1 MSQLPKYKQIDVI
14 LVVETAT
21 KAASAILEVYKSSF
35 DIILKEDKSPL
46 TEADKKSNKIIE
58 DSLKKHFPEI
68 PILSEESKQIPY
80 SERKNWKQFWLVDPL
95 DGTKEFINRNG
106 DFTVN
111 IALIEG
117 NKPVLGVV
125 YVPVLNLCYV
135 GISDKGAFKIEQGKA
150 PLRIDNKTATP
161 LKSLKLIRVVGSRSH
176 LSAETIDFV
185 NELKEE
191 GKDVVFV
198 SRGSSLKLC
207 LVAEGEA
214 DIYPRFGPTMEWD
227 TAAAQAVVE
236 AAGKNVID
244 FTTNKPLCYNKENL
258 LNNWFLVQ

>member
-1 MSQLPKYKQIDVI
+1 VNQLPKYKGIDVSLI
-14 LVVETAT
+14 VETAT
-21 KAASAILEVYKSSF
+21 NAAKAILEIYKSSF
-35 DIILKEDKSPL
+35 EVLLKEDKSPL
-46 TEADKKSNKIIE
+46 TEADKQSNQIIE
-58 DSLKKHFPEI
+58 TLLKKHFPKI
-68 PILSEESKQIPY
+68 PILSEESKQIPF
-80 SERKNWKQFWLVDPL
+80 SERKNWQQFWLVDPL

-111 IALIEG
+111 IALIEN

-125 YVPVLNLCYV
+125 YIPVSHLCYI
-135 GISDKGAFKIEQGKA
+135 GILGEGAFKIEQGKT
-150 PLRIDNKTATP
+150 PLRIK
-161 LKSLKLIRVVGSRSH
+161 KSTSNSFEELKLVRVVGSRSH
-176 LSAETIDFV
+176 LSTETIDFV
-185 NELKEE
+185 NELKEQ

-214 DIYPRFGPTMEWD
+214 DVYPRFGPTMEWD

-236 AAGKNVID
+236 AAGKRVID
-244 FTTNKPLCYNKENL
+244 STTNKPLVYNKENL